1 MVEGHLVVMV
11 RTTKKEKE
19 QLKATMARELGPSY
33 GQTFPYA
40 LHSLNL
46 VNRSCNLNTGFPVC
60 CGIFA
65 PQPRQHHSHEFD
77 CIYTKIYL
85 PSSYENDQFDLARFF
100 DTIADDEVRF
110 HTVTDYLVSAIN
122 INDSVI
128 WTERVADRMKY
139 PLKYA
144 SSLTGDDIDMKYL
157 SRFNVTRDCVN
168 GPKVTWTEWIEP
180 LSIHARHPFSLYDYR
195 CIDANTKKKVLDH
208 PLYQD
213 HIQGS
218 DSIMST
224 DHILLSH
231 HTPTARIFNGK
242 VTGASHGRNYLF
254 DAGTSTFQSSLW
266 WFTCMYLQRDIA
278 FDQIFGWEGTLSNTY
293 QPLYI
298 N

>member
-1 MVEGHLVVMV
+1 M
-11 RTTKKEKE
+11 T
-19 QLKATMARELGPSY
+19 RELAPSY

-46 VNRSCNLNTGFPVC
+46 VNRSCTLNTGFPVC

-77 CIYTKIYL
+77 CIYTKTYL
-85 PSSYENDQFDLARFF
+85 PSAYETSQFDLATSF

-110 HTVTDYLVSAIN
+110 HVVTDYLVSAGN

-128 WTERVADRMKY
+128 WTERVTDRMKN

-144 SSLTGDDIDMKYL
+144 TSLVDDEIDTMYL
-157 SRFNVTRDCVN
+157 SRFNVTRECLN
-168 GPKVTWTEWIEP
+168 GPRVTWTEWIEP

-208 PLYQD
+208 PLYSA

-231 HTPTARIFNGK
+231 QHTTSSARYGNSKG
-242 VTGASHGRNYLF
+242 TGASHGRNYLF

-266 WFTCMYLQRDIA
+266 WFTCMYLQRDIV
-278 FDQIFGWEGTLSNTY
+278 FDQIFGWEGWWACRFPLHSLPSTILSVY
-293 QPLYI
+293 HLFSSH
-298 N
+298 